1 MKVDNHSIE
10 KVLNQLI
17 QINYEHFA
25 DVYIWFM
32 AVNNNRSNDISFQIK
47 EKTF

>member
-1 MKVDNHSIE
+1 MKVDNHSVE

-17 QINYEHFA
+17 LIDYEQFS
-25 DVYIWFM
+25 DIYVWFM
-32 AVNNNRSNDISFQIK
+32 AVNNTRSNDISFQIR